1 MSTTPKGRPT
11 PKAPQNQPPAKRG
24 PATTP
29 DFETREIERLMSMTP
44 GQRKRD
50 EARRR
55 YLAFRAQTRPFRR
68 AFGGDLRD
76 RLRLASTT
84 RLSLARDSVTV
95 ARIVET
101 LGGVEDVRTIA
112 QRAEL
117 PQGRVRFALRL
128 LAESAGAVS

>member
-11 PKAPQNQPPAKRG
+11 PKAPQNQPPAKPG
-24 PATTP
+24 PARTP
-29 DFETREIERLMSMTP
+29 DFETREIERLVGMTP
-44 GQRKRD
+44 GQRARD

-55 YLAFRAQTRPFRR
+55 YLDWRRQTRPFRR

-76 RLRLASTT
+76 RLRMASTA

-95 ARIVET
+95 ARVVET

-117 PQGRVRFALRL
+117 PQGRVRFALRY
-128 LAESAGAVS
+128 LAEGASA